1 MILTSI
7 LLPVLLAAP
16 DTSIT
21 PPASAPASRPVV
33 AISGRELDRLVADL
47 NSPRFAVRERA
58 TGELCDLDA
67 AFLPQLA
74 QRYHAAAGEEARHR
88 LRYAMETVFYRE
100 ELAGRSGFIGIRL
113 SQQAMTDVID
123 PANGRKCHGI
133 YIIDTIKDMPAAHA
147 GMQSGD
153 TIISLNDQPVP
164 ADPTSQKFIS
174 VIERTPPGSTV
185 RIRVLR
191 PEKRIRKLTVHPAK
205 DEASPTLGLKLSSP
219 PAGLVTGGIRVVE
232 VAKDSAAEA
241 AGIKVNDVISA
252 ANGVSVATPFDGM
265 TVLTNALESAGP
277 AAGVQLAVQSCK
289 DVSMEI
295 VVGRRS
301 PEYVTNPRD
310 RQEIQGRFAR
320 WWRQQGGQWQP
331 SPEAPQR
338 VVPVIPPEA
347 YPLQQERSAD
357 IR

>member
-1 MILTSI
+1 M
-7 LLPVLLAAP
+7 
-16 DTSIT
+16 
-21 PPASAPASRPVV
+21 
-33 AISGRELDRLVADL
+33 AIADGVLDRLVADL

-58 TGELCDLDA
+58 TRTLSDLDA
-67 AFLPQLA
+67 AFLPKLA
-74 QRYHAAAGEEARHR
+74 QRYHAAVGEEARHR
-88 LRYAMETVFYRE
+88 LRYAMETIFYRQ
-100 ELAGRSGFIGIRL
+100 ELAGRSGFVGIRL
-113 SQQAMTDVID
+113 SQQAITDVVD
-123 PANGRKCHGI
+123 PVDGRKCYGI
-133 YIIDTIKDMPAAHA
+133 YIIDVIQDMPAAHA
-147 GMQSGD
+147 GIQGGD
-153 TIISLNDQPVP
+153 TIISLNDQPLP
-164 ADPTSQKFIS
+164 ADPTSQEFIS
-174 VIERTPPGSTV
+174 LIERTPPGSRI

-191 PEKRIRKLTVHPAK
+191 PEKRIRRISIQPAT
-205 DEASPTLGLKLSSP
+205 DEASPTLGLTLSPP

-232 VAKDSAAEA
+232 VATDSAAEA
-241 AGIKVNDVISA
+241 TGIKVNDVISA

-310 RQEIQGRFAR
+310 RQEIQNRFAR
-320 WWRQQGGQWQP
+320 WWRRQGGQWQP

-338 VVPVIPPEA
+338 VVPVMPAEA
-347 YPLQQERSAD
+347 NPLQQERSAD